1 VTPETENEMLRQQI
15 KQHIWTRKR
24 LLNDI
29 RGLQAVAVKRREL
42 HADLV
47 ALREDIDEIEAAAEA
62 GSIRDVRRIVSD
74 IKARRE
80 RTREPRKVKTDE

>member
-1 VTPETENEMLRQQI
+1 VTLETENEMLRRQL
-15 KQHIWTRKR
+15 KQHLATRQR
-24 LLNDI
+24 LLNEI
-29 RGLQAVAVKRREL
+29 RGLQAAAIARREL

-47 ALREDIDEIEAAAEA
+47 ALRADIDEIEVAAEA

-80 RTREPRKVKTDE
+80 RTREPRKVQADE